1 MRERMDA
8 NGRGRRPRP
17 VERLAM
23 RAPHV
28 VAHDFAVELDG
39 DWIHVCSLTRPL
51 SSAND
56 KVGGRRVR

>member
-1 MRERMDA
+1 MRKRMDTD
-8 NGRGRRPRP
+8 GRSRRLRP
-17 VERLAM
+17 AEHLAV

-28 VAHDFAVELDG
+28 VAHGFGDELDG

-56 KVGGRRVR
+56 KVGGR